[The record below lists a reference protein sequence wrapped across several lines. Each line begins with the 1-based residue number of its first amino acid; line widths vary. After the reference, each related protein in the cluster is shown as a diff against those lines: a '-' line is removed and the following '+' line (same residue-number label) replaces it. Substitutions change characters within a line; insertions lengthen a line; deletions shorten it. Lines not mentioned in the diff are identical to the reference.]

1 VSVLVIDCTTTG
13 ASEPTR
19 MPPTT
24 AVTVFLR
31 GIIAMGAFILALGRE
46 VNVSGCSMLVEKFTV
61 RTHTNKLQNLRI
73 PLAVDQQQV
82 RLQVAFAMVAVNEG
96 LRHRPWF

>member
-1 VSVLVIDCTTTG
+1 
-13 ASEPTR
+13 
-19 MPPTT
+19 
-24 AVTVFLR
+24 
-31 GIIAMGAFILALGRE
+31 
-46 VNVSGCSMLVEKFTV
+46 MLVEKFTV